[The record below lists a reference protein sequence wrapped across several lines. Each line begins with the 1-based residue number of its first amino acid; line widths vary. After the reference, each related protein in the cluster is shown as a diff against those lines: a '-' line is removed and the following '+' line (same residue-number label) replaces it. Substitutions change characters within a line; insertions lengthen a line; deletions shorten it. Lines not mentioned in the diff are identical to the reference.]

1 MGNRGWAIQF
11 KDQTKATREHGPELA
26 KR

>member
-1 MGNRGWAIQF
+1 MGNWGWAIQF